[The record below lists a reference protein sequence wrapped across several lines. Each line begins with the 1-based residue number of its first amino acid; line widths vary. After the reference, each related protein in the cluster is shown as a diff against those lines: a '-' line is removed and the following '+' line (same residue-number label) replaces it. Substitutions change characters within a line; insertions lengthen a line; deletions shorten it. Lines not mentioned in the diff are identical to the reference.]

1 MNSFEFYCRPFCPE
15 SCGALGTKRDFRGAK
30 EIVLQIKSIR
40 GFKDILPDEVEKW
53 QAAEGEAR
61 RIFGL
66 FGFLEFRIPVL
77 ERTELFVRSIGEATD
92 IVGKEMYT
100 FQDRDGDSIT
110 LRPEATASIMRAYLE
125 HGLNVREPVGKYYFI
140 GPMFRHERP
149 QKGRYRQF
157 HQIDA
162 EILGVED
169 PWADAEIL
177 TMLIRYLGRLGLKNL
192 SLQIN
197 SLGCPECRAPYKAEI
212 QKFLQ
217 GEKAALCEDCQRRLE
232 TNPLRIFDCKKEE
245 CRKVLEAA
253 PSVLDYLCPDCL
265 NHFTRVKALLD
276 EISLPYTVNP
286 RMVRGLD
293 YYTRTAF
300 EVVAGELGAQNAV
313 CGGGRY
319 DGLAQDIGGPRVPS
333 IGFAIG
339 VERLIFLLP
348 ETPIAPRRQVFLAV
362 LGEEP
367 RKKAFR
373 LAQELRQADIW
384 VELDYEGK
392 SLKSQMRKADK
403 LRSPYVVIIG
413 DEELKKNQAVLR
425 DMATKAQEDL
435 SFADIVSRVQTLMAK
450 S

>member
-1 MNSFEFYCRPFCPE
+1 
-15 SCGALGTKRDFRGAK
+15 
-30 EIVLQIKSIR
+30 LQIKSIR
-40 GFKDILPDEVEKW
+40 GFKDILPGEVERW
-53 QAAEGEAR
+53 QFAEREAR
-61 RIFGL
+61 RVFGL
-66 FGFLEFRIPVL
+66 FGFAEFRIPVL
-77 ERTELFVRSIGEATD
+77 ERTDLFVRSIGEATD

-125 HGLNVREPVGKYYFI
+125 HGLNVQEPVGKYYFI

-177 TMLIRYLGRLGLKNL
+177 TMLVHYLGGLGLKNL

-197 SLGCPECRAPYKAEI
+197 SLGCPECRAPYKMEI
-212 QKFLQ
+212 RKFLQ
-217 GEKAALCEDCQRRLE
+217 GQKAALCEDCQRRVE
-232 TNPLRIFDCKKEE
+232 ENPLRIFDCKKED
-245 CRKVLEAA
+245 CRKALETA

-265 NHFTRVKALLD
+265 NHFARVRALLG
-276 EISLPYTVNP
+276 EISLPYSVNS

-313 CGGGRY
+313 SGGGRY

-339 VERLIFLLP
+339 VERLVLLLP
-348 ETPIAPRRQVFLAV
+348 ENQTARHPQVFLAA

-403 LRSPYVVIIG
+403 MRSPYVLILG
-413 DEELKKNQAVLR
+413 EEELKKTRVILR
-425 DMATKAQEDL
+425 DMATKTQEDL
-435 SFADIVSRVQTLMAK
+435 PLTGVLPRMKSLMGK
-450 S
+450 N